1 MIILPAQIEGL
12 TSRKD
17 KTIKVTF
24 GTQELSPNDAAQV
37 FQLNQKFCYIAI
49 KEETFQ
55 SDELDNIDS
64 IKTDLESNKTPSQR
78 LRGIL
83 YINYQQ
89 DNEGYNGTVWSSVGG
104 GATGGGADTVFY
116 ENTRTVTTNYTI
128 STSNSAHSV
137 GPISINSGV
146 TVTIPSGARWV
157 VL

>member
-24 GTQELSPNDAAQV
+24 GTQELSPVDAAQV
-37 FQLNQKFCYIAI
+37 FTLNQRFCYIAI

-55 SDELDNIDS
+55 QDELDSLDS

-89 DNEGYNGTVWSSVGG
+89 DNEGYK
-104 GATGGGADTVFY
+104 DF
-116 ENTRTVTTNYTI
+116 TTYYI
-128 STSNSAHSV
+128 SKMDKLCEHFKSK
-137 GPISINSGV
+137 
-146 TVTIPSGARWV
+146 
-157 VL
+157 LDK

>member
-89 DNEGYNGTVWSSVGG
+89 NNEGYKDFMT
-104 GATGGGADTVFY
+104 Y
-116 ENTRTVTTNYTI
+116 YI
-128 STSNSAHSV
+128 SKMDNIRLHM
-137 GPISINSGV
+137 IHK
-146 TVTIPSGARWV
+146 
-157 VL
+157 

>member
-24 GTQELSPNDAAQV
+24 GTQELSPVDAAQI
-37 FQLNQKFCYIAI
+37 FQLNQRFCYIGI
-49 KEETFQ
+49 KEELFQ
-55 SDELDNIDS
+55 QDDIDTIDS

-89 DNEGYNGTVWSSVGG
+89 DSEGYKDFMTYYLGKMDKLCEHFKSKL
-104 GATGGGADTVFY
+104 DK
-116 ENTRTVTTNYTI
+116 
-128 STSNSAHSV
+128 
-137 GPISINSGV
+137 
-146 TVTIPSGARWV
+146 
-157 VL
+157 

>member
-17 KTIKVTF
+17 KTVKVTF

-37 FQLNQKFCYIAI
+37 FQLNQRFCYIAI
-49 KEETFQ
+49 KEEPFQ
-55 SDELDNIDS
+55 QDELDSLDS

-89 DNEGYNGTVWSSVGG
+89 DDEGYKDFMTYYIGKMDKLCEHFKSKL
-104 GATGGGADTVFY
+104 DK
-116 ENTRTVTTNYTI
+116 
-128 STSNSAHSV
+128 
-137 GPISINSGV
+137 
-146 TVTIPSGARWV
+146 
-157 VL
+157 